1 MEHVIINQILQSNYQ
16 YFVQFKEED
25 FTMRTPEVHDY
36 HCSLL
41 DGALANSDSVTY
53 GITSKSS
60 LNEIP
65 HFHLPT
71 MLPQDVMHILFEG
84 VVPRELK
91 LMLANFIETKKHF
104 SLDELNGHFSYGRS
118 EARNKPPKA

>member
-1 MEHVIINQILQSNYQ
+1 
-16 YFVQFKEED
+16 
-25 FTMRTPEVHDY
+25 MRTPEVHDY

-53 GITSKSS
+53 GITSKSP

-65 HFHLPT
+65 HFHVAT

-91 LMLANFIETKKHF
+91 LMLANFIETKKIF
-104 SLDELNGHFSYGRS
+104 SLDELNDRIRHFSYGRS
-118 EARNKPPKA
+118 EARNKPPKAFELHHIKDGLSSHCQVSS